1 MPDLNQLWTT
11 LSQSGYLSIVLGIL
25 VPVIGAGI
33 VFLATRASRGN
44 MRGSKEDMATYP
56 ERVKQL
62 SADLARAS
70 SEVEHVLEEVAIV
83 SRSRTEA
90 FANLEQRVKELA
102 QHEKDLQ
109 TRVATLKNISLPPA
123 EYFLEAHEKPKADPR
138 REYVLFG
145 LGALA
150 SAAIALVLK
159 LLLNI

>member
-1 MPDLNQLWTT
+1 MN
-11 LSQSGYLSIVLGIL
+11 LSQSGYLSILLGIL

-33 VFLATRASRGN
+33 VFLIARARRDNS
-44 MRGSKEDMATYP
+44 RGSKEDMATYP

-62 SADLARAS
+62 SGELARAS
-70 SEVEHVLEEVAIV
+70 SEVEHVLEEMAIV

-90 FANLEQRVKELA
+90 FTNLEQRVKEVA

-109 TRVATLKNISLPPA
+109 TRVETLKNISLPAA
-123 EYFLEAHEKPKADPR
+123 EYFLEAHEKPKADPHR
-138 REYVLFG
+138 DYLVFG

-159 LLLNI
+159 WLLNI

>member
-1 MPDLNQLWTT
+1 MPDLNQLGTA
-11 LSQSGYLSIVLGIL
+11 LSQSGYLSIILGIL

-33 VFLATRASRGN
+33 VFLATRTRRNNS
-44 MRGSKEDMATYP
+44 RGSKEDMASYP

-62 SADLARAS
+62 SADLAHAS

-83 SRSRTEA
+83 SRARTEA
-90 FANLEQRVKELA
+90 FANLELRVKELA

-109 TRVATLKNISLPPA
+109 TRVATLKNISLPAA
-123 EYFLEAHEKPKADPR
+123 EYFLEAHEKQKADPQ
-138 REYVLFG
+138 REYILFG